1 MIQQATILMVE
12 DDSDDIFLME
22 RTFAK
27 ARLANPLK
35 VVRDG
40 EEAISYL
47 LGKGSYSDRE
57 EYPLPLMIL
66 TDLKMPRRS
75 GFELLEWLQEQDSE
89 LREIPVVV
97 LTSSNELPDLEKAKQ
112 LGAKSYL
119 VKPGQLEDLVQMML
133 RLQGFWLLL
142 NKKSDKMA
150 VLAED

>member
-12 DDSDDIFLME
+12 DDPNDIFLME
-22 RTFAK
+22 RAFTR

-40 EEAISYL
+40 EEAIGYL
-47 LGKGSYSDRE
+47 VGDGVYSDRN

-75 GFELLEWLQEQDSE
+75 GFELLEWLQQQNAE
-89 LREIPVVV
+89 LREIPVIV
-97 LTSSNELPDLEKAKQ
+97 LASSKELPDIEKARE

-142 NKKSDKMA
+142 NKKSEKMA
-150 VLAED
+150 VLVED

>member
-1 MIQQATILMVE
+1 MVQQATILLVE
-12 DDSDDIFLME
+12 DDANDVFLME
-22 RTFAK
+22 RAFNK

-47 LGKGSYSDRE
+47 QGEGIYADHD
-57 EYPLPLMIL
+57 EYPMPLMIL
-66 TDLKMPRRS
+66 MDLKMPRRS
-75 GFELLEWLQEQDSE
+75 GFEVLEWLQMQPAE

-97 LTSSNELPDLEKAKQ
+97 LTSSNELPDVEKARR

-119 VKPGQLEDLVQMML
+119 VKPGQLGDLVQMML

-150 VLAED
+150 VLVED

>member
-1 MIQQATILMVE
+1 MIQQATILLVE
-12 DDSDDIFLME
+12 DDPNDIFLME
-22 RTFAK
+22 RAFTR

-47 LGKGSYSDRE
+47 QGDGVYSDRS
-57 EYPLPLMIL
+57 EYPVPLMIL

-75 GFELLEWLQEQDSE
+75 GFELLEWLQEQVEE
-89 LREIPVVV
+89 LRDIPVIV
-97 LTSSNELPDLEKAKQ
+97 LTASNEVPDVEKARQ

-142 NKKSDKMA
+142 NKKSEKMA
-150 VLAED
+150 VLVPD

>member
-1 MIQQATILMVE
+1 MIQQSTILMVE
-12 DDSDDIFLME
+12 DDPNDIFLME
-22 RTFAK
+22 RAFRK

-47 LGKGSYSDRE
+47 LGDGIYSDRE

-75 GFELLEWLQEQDSE
+75 GFELLEWLADQEPA
-89 LREIPVVV
+89 LREIPIIV
-97 LTSSNELPDLEKAKQ
+97 LTSSNELTDVEKAKQ

-119 VKPGQLEDLVQMML
+119 VKPGQLEDLVQLMM

-142 NKKSDKMA
+142 NKKSEKMA
-150 VLAED
+150 VLVED